1 MPSSHELHNYYTRD
15 NDDGRDDDR
24 IRYGTVNDSKSI
36 GSAYDRYL
44 QNAVC
49 FFLNLYNLV
58 VLSPCSYAN
67 LLVLFFVKQAPSF
80 ASREASILVGA
91 GFGRSV
97 GGGMSGLPIPDSAV
111 MGRPRS
117 DGPDLASNG
126 RDVGF
131 VRQRQEE
138 RIGRS
143 DREIANLPP
152 DATNTLYVEGF
163 PPDCSRREV
172 ARILLM

>member
-1 MPSSHELHNYYTRD
+1 MLIYSS
-15 NDDGRDDDR
+15 
-24 IRYGTVNDSKSI
+24 
-36 GSAYDRYL
+36 
-44 QNAVC
+44 
-49 FFLNLYNLV
+49 
-58 VLSPCSYAN
+58 
-67 LLVLFFVKQAPSF
+67 FFVKQAPSF
-80 ASREASILVGA
+80 ASREASILGGA
-91 GFGRSV
+91 GFGRTV

-117 DGPDLASNG
+117 GGQDLASNV
-126 RDVGF
+126 RDGGF
-131 VRQRQEE
+131 VRHRPEE

-143 DREIANLPP
+143 DREIVNLPP